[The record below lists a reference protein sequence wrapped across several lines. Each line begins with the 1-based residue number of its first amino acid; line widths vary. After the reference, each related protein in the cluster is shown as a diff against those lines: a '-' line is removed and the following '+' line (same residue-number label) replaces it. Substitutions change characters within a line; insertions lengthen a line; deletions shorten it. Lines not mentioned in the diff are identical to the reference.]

1 MISVAV
7 APLEVAADAADPSLY
22 ESRKRSICI
31 PLDMREFLAFFGALQ
46 TGPYVCSM
54 NSFFETMRSSGYSPV
69 VLRRAHP
76 DSAMRADVMLVPSK
90 KGYRLCVVQMGFDG
104 TSRIAPEEDHV
115 KHCFTTPD
123 SFTSDGNVQLRDS
136 WFDFQRQMF
145 AGNLGGDAGN
155 VPMSSRGKVLA
166 QNSVSEVQLD
176 APDASDGGT
185 ATASKVQIFATGDPE
200 TRTHWLQ
207 QVRIA
212 AHWDG
217 DGKAKSVSA
226 MSTPSVPSVTTVRTY
241 HSCDRM
247 SCLGCASLKL
257 QALCYAAQ
265 QCSVVQCVGT
275 VVNQNRPLCNVG
287 LVLKSHADT
296 VLSTSLGAWL
306 IFTETYTSILD
317 NALLGPSEGFG
328 VEWVDDAFFG
338 YVCTAKDMLGQG
350 TAILTS
356 SIGAALVTSEKK
368 VRAMMDEGD
377 ISGALKHDISD
388 DAFTAGV
395 TMAMSGINSFM
406 YQLVML
412 PLYILVAMQ
421 KTMVCTAK
429 DVFAVFDETGFVVR
443 VGRGDLQAASSVA
456 AGVCLT
462 EAFSSGL
469 EAMGET
475 DAPQDMADSANDV
488 FKGFGNAAVTIKM
501 EQDETARAKRYL
513 DIVGSKKMGRGA
525 AGGKFADSV
534 RNSVSRGGKKAGT
547 FFSMFKNT
555 KVVKAIGGVFGKLQI
570 KMPVHMIDSVL
581 TYAIGVVSGMQDLV
595 QVRLVGR
602 PCSCACARVFV
613 CVCV

>member
-1 MISVAV
+1 
-7 APLEVAADAADPSLY
+7 
-22 ESRKRSICI
+22 
-31 PLDMREFLAFFGALQ
+31 
-46 TGPYVCSM
+46 
-54 NSFFETMRSSGYSPV
+54 
-69 VLRRAHP
+69 
-76 DSAMRADVMLVPSK
+76 
-90 KGYRLCVVQMGFDG
+90 
-104 TSRIAPEEDHV
+104 
-115 KHCFTTPD
+115 
-123 SFTSDGNVQLRDS
+123 
-136 WFDFQRQMF
+136 
-145 AGNLGGDAGN
+145 
-155 VPMSSRGKVLA
+155 
-166 QNSVSEVQLD
+166 
-176 APDASDGGT
+176 
-185 ATASKVQIFATGDPE
+185 
-200 TRTHWLQ
+200 
-207 QVRIA
+207 
-212 AHWDG
+212 
-217 DGKAKSVSA
+217 
-226 MSTPSVPSVTTVRTY
+226 
-241 HSCDRM
+241 
-247 SCLGCASLKL
+247 
-257 QALCYAAQ
+257 
-265 QCSVVQCVGT
+265 
-275 VVNQNRPLCNVG
+275 
-287 LVLKSHADT
+287 
-296 VLSTSLGAWL
+296 
-306 IFTETYTSILD
+306 
-317 NALLGPSEGFG
+317 
-328 VEWVDDAFFG
+328 
-338 YVCTAKDMLGQG
+338 MLGQG

-602 PCSCACARVFV
+602 ACSCACACVFV